1 VVYLDSV
8 NAKRSLGRILL
19 GKYIGMNNLM
29 ENFMGEGHFYRG

>member
-8 NAKRSLGRILL
+8 DAKRELGRILL

-29 ENFMGEGHFYRG
+29 ENLMGGGHF

>member
-19 GKYIGMNNLM
+19 GKCIGMNNMMGNLM
-29 ENFMGEGHFYRG
+29 GGGHF